1 MLEESLD
8 KRLFSYPIIEYL
20 FVRKIKLFSQL
31 RAVLRYYLFR

>member
-20 FVRKIKLFSQL
+20 FVRKIKIFLTVTAFFKVLFI
-31 RAVLRYYLFR
+31 

>member
-20 FVRKIKLFSQL
+20 FVRIKIFLTVTAIFKVLFI
-31 RAVLRYYLFR
+31 